1 MLINKLM
8 LENSYDVDNQLRL
21 NQMLKDVKH
30 HNQTINEYF
39 ESVERLNKVA
49 NEWFPI
55 KEQMEMSQYLNFFIR
70 TGENQYQQIAN
81 YSRNHVIYRT
91 FDSAPYEQI
100 RRLTE
105 SKIVNAIEN
114 LVMARDSY
122 QKVMRDN
129 DEQVAIQYRLCSKD
143 EFLDIYGQIQQTN
156 KELRQDI
163 EECNNG
169 ILELQFIQRM
179 TRTPND
185 AVIYFGVEIYDPE
198 DEDII

>member
-1 MLINKLM
+1 
-8 LENSYDVDNQLRL
+8 
-21 NQMLKDVKH
+21 
-30 HNQTINEYF
+30 
-39 ESVERLNKVA
+39 
-49 NEWFPI
+49 
-55 KEQMEMSQYLNFFIR
+55 MSQYLNFFIR

-81 YSRNHVIYRT
+81 YSRNHVIYRA

-100 RRLTE
+100 KRLTE
-105 SKIVNAIEN
+105 SKIVNAIGE
-114 LVMARDSY
+114 LKAAKDAY
-122 QKVMRDN
+122 QKTMRDN

-143 EFLDIYGQIQQTN
+143 EFFDIYGQIQQTN
-156 KELRQDI
+156 KELRQNI

>member
-21 NQMLKDVKH
+21 NQMLKDAKH

-55 KEQMEMSQYLNFFIR
+55 KEQMEMSQYLNFFIK

-81 YSRNHVIYRT
+81 YSRNHVIYRA

-100 RRLTE
+100 TRLTE
-105 SKIVNAIEN
+105 LKIVNAIGE
-114 LVMARDSY
+114 LKAAKDAY
-122 QKVMRDN
+122 QKTMRDN

-143 EFLDIYGQIQQTN
+143 KFFDVYGQIQQTN
-156 KELRQDI
+156 KELRQDV